1 MDDVKQSAWL
11 LNRFNC
17 QRNLCMILY
26 KNSSEGIELNET
38 TSDKRR
44 SRIVSLLQVAIK
56 IIIETGSYKRLLHIS
71 YKTLIR
77 MRTLQSTTI
86 TPNKIKEAFL
96 GNLPES
102 LAAIGAA
109 ISPPMTKA
117 SITCQC

>member
-1 MDDVKQSAWL
+1 MPGYCIDSTASAICVCS
-11 LNRFNC
+11 F
-17 QRNLCMILY
+17 I
-26 KNSSEGIELNET
+26 KSSGEGIELNET

-44 SRIVSLLQVAIK
+44 SRILSLLQVAIK